1 MIKHQRKL
9 TKMKLILSDV
19 DGVLVSWIEGFDALM
34 EKYGYPRVI
43 ENEYNLAKAFATTK
57 DVIDK
62 VAHEYVTSDVIANLH
77 PIRDSVNVIRFL
89 NQKHGY
95 KLHCITSISSH
106 PVTHE
111 YRLLNLQH
119 LYGKD
124 AIHELDCVDHNYEK
138 QEHLEKYRDSGLF
151 WIEDH
156 YENYDFGVKMGL
168 KSILMDQ
175 PWNKEYQEVKGTRVK
190 DWHEI
195 AKKIL
200 ENENDR

>member
-1 MIKHQRKL
+1 
-9 TKMKLILSDV
+9 MKLILSDV

-34 EKYGYPRVI
+34 KKYGYPRVI
-43 ENEYNLAKAFATTK
+43 ENEYNLVKAFATTK

-89 NQKHGY
+89 NQEHGY

-111 YRLLNLQH
+111 YRLLNLQN

-124 AIHELDCVDHNYEK
+124 TIYKLDCVDHNYEK
-138 QEHLEKYRDSGLF
+138 RQHLEKYRDSGLF

-156 YENYDFGVKMGL
+156 IENSFFGKELGL

-175 PWNKEYQEVKGTRVK
+175 PWNKEFFDDEIIKVN
-190 DWHEI
+190 DWNDI
-195 AKKIL
+195 AKLLLNGEVSKS
-200 ENENDR
+200 

>member
-1 MIKHQRKL
+1 
-9 TKMKLILSDV
+9 MKLILSDV

-77 PIRDSVNVIRFL
+77 PIRDSVNVVRFL
-89 NQKHGY
+89 NQKYGY

-124 AIHELDCVDHNYEK
+124 AIHKLDCVDHNYEK
-138 QEHLEKYRDSGLF
+138 HKHLEKYRDSGLF
-151 WIEDH
+151 WVEDH
-156 YENYDFGVKMGL
+156 IENSFFGKELGL
-168 KSILMDQ
+168 RSILMDQ
-175 PWNKEYQEVKGTRVK
+175 PWNKEFFDDEIIKVK
-190 DWHEI
+190 DWKDI
-195 AKKIL
+195 SKLIVGCSYS
-200 ENENDR
+200 